1 MLLFAKVLWKTERNR
16 IEAVRPYLVK
26 SLSELRLLSGGV
38 WKTRLEPVIIGSSR
52 RSYRG
57 PCPKE
62 LWCTRGA
69 RDFRPSAE
77 FSQPPVEHVS
87 FRFVRS
93 DYIWFVAT
101 VLVGTSPRILP
112 AVAFDVFATR
122 TGRRTDQHRSR
133 KRVIAGESL

>member
-87 FRFVRS
+87 FRSWRLYLVRGDRIS
-93 DYIWFVAT
+93 RHQSTD
-101 VLVGTSPRILP
+101 SPRGRFRCVRYAYGTTNRP
-112 AVAFDVFATR
+112 A
-122 TGRRTDQHRSR
+122 Q
-133 KRVIAGESL
+133 E